1 MLIEKEKGH
10 VGLSVSLTGTWSVSA
25 GTVLGDHT
33 RDLGHTSFCPFCP
46 SVLSPVC
53 LSVGMLLSGR
63 RPCFLKMIPSFYVSF
78 KRACDWK

>member
-25 GTVLGDHT
+25 GTVLGDHR
-33 RDLGHTSFCPFCP
+33 RDLGPTSFCPFCP
-46 SVLSPVC
+46 SVLSSVC
-53 LSVGMLLSGR
+53 LLACCSVAEGL
-63 RPCFLKMIPSFYVSF
+63 CFLKMIPSFYVSF